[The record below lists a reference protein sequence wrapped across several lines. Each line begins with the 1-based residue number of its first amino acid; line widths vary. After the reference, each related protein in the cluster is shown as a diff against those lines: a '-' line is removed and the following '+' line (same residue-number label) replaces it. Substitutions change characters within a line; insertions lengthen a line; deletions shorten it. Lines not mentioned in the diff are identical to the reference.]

1 MLRAGAAPRALTG
14 GPAAGRAALPRDA
27 RNCAQRRV
35 RSRPGRPS
43 VRLPPSRA
51 AARRTHPLACPAHS
65 AACPAHSMAC
75 PAHSVACPAHSMA
88 CPAHSMACPAR
99 RRQVHEPPDLRR
111 RRDHVRRGAQR
122 RARLRRGRVAPP
134 RPPSYCP
141 PYASPYCALSLSL
154 SPPPFLLP
162 PLLPTRPPTD
172 PTRPRVEICQL
183 WTVSSLSPGT
193 HAGGSAAALP
203 RAPAPHAAS
212 LSPY

>member
-1 MLRAGAAPRALTG
+1 VLRAGAAPRALTG

-35 RSRPGRPS
+35 RSRPGRPR

-65 AACPAHSMAC
+65 
-75 PAHSVACPAHSMA
+75 VA